1 MDNFR
6 KSMVEELMLTLKIP
20 QGNFNFGLIADEIEN
35 IPNENLKEFYKLVM
49 SNESFGNG
57 MKAIIAS
64 AKEFTPQEQDL
75 LAGTH
80 ETAKQMYN
88 KFYAQNCSMTDYTQ
102 ANRDKVPND
111 RVFFE
116 TMDYSKL
123 RNTDGAKTYTK
134 QELYVLKELGGGSW
148 LVDIRFL
155 PNTQVAI
162 SKIEKIIKSAII
174 TKYSNSTNAIESNR
188 VTKMLRGAA

>member
-80 ETAKQMYN
+80 DTAKQMYN
-88 KFYAQNCSMTDYTQ
+88 KFYAQNCAMTDYTQ
-102 ANRDKVPND
+102 ANRDKVSND
-111 RVFFE
+111 RDFFE
-116 TMDYSKL
+116 KMDYTKL
-123 RNTDGAKTYTK
+123 KNTDGAKTYTK

-174 TKYSNSTNAIESNR
+174 TKYSNSTNAIESKR